1 VIRAPLI
8 VIGAAALAMAGG
20 GGGRLA
26 SGATAAADS
35 ALTPFARAKAEA
47 LLADRL
53 SCLACH
59 SLRGQGGRLAPEL
72 SDVGRRRSAAYIGAI
87 VADPQRTVPGTI
99 MPRQAMPE
107 GMRELIVRYLSAGA
121 SPAAGPAAGGGPPPK
136 SESNARPAP
145 DRHPS
150 DAARTQPTLTPA
162 APPDTPAPALYG
174 RFCAPCHGT
183 TGAGDG
189 PNARFLP
196 VPPARHASSAD
207 MALRSD
213 DRLFDGIAAGGWVLD
228 KSPRMPP
235 FGETLTR
242 DQIQRLVAHIRTL
255 CRCSGPAWSAKS
267 NATAPAR

>member
-1 VIRAPLI
+1 M
-8 VIGAAALAMAGG
+8 VIGAAVLALAGG
-20 GGGRLA
+20 GGGRVA
-26 SGATAAADS
+26 PGAAAADS

-53 SCLACH
+53 SCLGCH
-59 SLRGQGGRLAPEL
+59 QLRGQGGRLAPEL
-72 SDVGRRRSAAYIGAI
+72 SDLGQRRGAAYIAAI
-87 VADPQRTVPGTI
+87 VADPQRVVPGTI
-99 MPRQAMPE
+99 MPRQPMPD

-121 SPAAGPAAGGGPPPK
+121 SPAAAPAAAGGPPPK
-136 SESNARPAP
+136 GESNARLAP

-150 DAARTQPTLTPA
+150 NAPRTESTSTTFTPA

-174 RFCAPCHGT
+174 RFCAPCHGA

-196 VPPARHASSAD
+196 VPPARHASSTD

-267 NATAPAR
+267 NATVPAR